1 MLGIS
6 GNIVALIPNGTTYY
20 YFSDNQEF
28 TWEAA
33 LQESNK
39 IIPLY
44 P

>member
-1 MLGIS
+1 
-6 GNIVALIPNGTTYY
+6 VALFPNGITYY

-33 LQESNK
+33 LQEADT
-39 IIPLY
+39 ILPLC